1 MVKAVVGLGNPGR
14 KHRNNRHNLGFV
26 VADYLCEQR
35 GGDFKKRDSL
45 YELAKVRI
53 AEEKIEILKPS
64 TYMNLSG
71 EAVRNFCQEF
81 AIEPGQVIVVCDDT
95 NLPLGKIRL
104 RTSGSD
110 GGHQGLR
117 SVITNIKTGD
127 FPRLRMGIGL
137 PPPGLSLEEYVLRDF
152 TEEEIPAAKAMVL
165 RAYEAIIE
173 VVESGLKEAMNIYN
187 RGPEAGGLSA
197 SGEEEVENEA

>member
-1 MVKAVVGLGNPGR
+1 MVKAIVGLGNPGR
-14 KHRNNRHNLGFV
+14 KYRNNRHNLGFV
-26 VADYLCEQR
+26 VADYLCE
-35 GGDFKKRDSL
+35 KRDGSFEKKDKL
-45 YELAKVRI
+45 YQLAEIQI
-53 AEEKIEILKPS
+53 AQREIQILKPS

-71 EAVRNFCQEF
+71 EAVRSFCEEF
-81 AIEPGQVIVVCDDT
+81 GIEPGQVIVVCDDT

-104 RTSGSD
+104 RASGSD
-110 GGHQGLR
+110 GGHKGLR
-117 SVITNIKTGD
+117 SVITDMESED

-137 PPPGLSLEEYVLRDF
+137 PQPGLSLEEYVLRDF
-152 TEEEIPAAKAMVL
+152 TEGEIPAAKAMVL